1 MGRRSRP
8 RRFASSALS
17 TRPLENK
24 FTQEYEVYSQRFQRE
39 DFGDDDPFNPKL
51 LPNEY
56 LTAPKP
62 SHTFV
67 YVSTI
72 QRMAMNLFDA
82 EGWFTAASVN
92 GLSKPTS
99 TIFFAARKTAA
110 S

>member
-1 MGRRSRP
+1 MTTHLIRNSCQTNI
-8 RRFASSALS
+8 SL
-17 TRPLENK
+17 
-24 FTQEYEVYSQRFQRE
+24 
-39 DFGDDDPFNPKL
+39 
-51 LPNEY
+51 
-56 LTAPKP
+56 P